1 MSIYQLV
8 GNNIKEEIASRGLT
22 VETIANQLNVCDIN
36 LEKVLNGIE
45 ETPLHIYEAIAGC
58 LNVSIT
64 YLIDVPTNAA
74 EVWHTLYTTKN

>member
-8 GNNIKEEIASRGLT
+8 GNNIKEEIASRGM
-22 VETIANQLNVCDIN
+22 TIESIADQLNVCNIN
-36 LEKVLNGIE
+36 LEQVLSGLE
-45 ETPLHIYEAIAGC
+45 EIPLHIYEAIAGC

-74 EVWHTLYTTKN
+74 DVWHTLYTTKN